1 MAMSEQMVKSESV
14 YRSAFTCLVTSD
26 SVLAYEEETQ
36 EKPYFVIQYCN
47 RQPSLNVRV
56 FIKHTNY

>member
-14 YRSAFTCLVTSD
+14 YRRAFTCLVTSD
-26 SVLAYEEETQ
+26 SVLAYEEGTQ

-47 RQPSLNVRV
+47 R
-56 FIKHTNY
+56 K